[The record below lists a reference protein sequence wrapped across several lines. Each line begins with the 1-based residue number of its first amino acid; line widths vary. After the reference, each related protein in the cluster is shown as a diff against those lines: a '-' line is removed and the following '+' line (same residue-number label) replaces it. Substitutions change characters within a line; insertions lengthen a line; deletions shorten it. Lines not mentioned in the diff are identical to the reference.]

1 MTDPTILTMIQM
13 FQAHPSVTQRTAWIA
28 PKSTR
33 PRALFPGHR
42 ARTMTR
48 QIRSCT
54 RMDGGVWDQLQTA
67 VYTVSNVPE
76 LAAVVGIATD
86 GTALWLDDQMQDE
99 DFSTFVRTEHLAAWI
114 PERVEDLITL
124 LIATKCAYLM
134 LPRLV
139 MSSEDIPYG
148 TPHRQA
154 MLSSEERAEDAA
166 RRRAVAPLVHPPRWM
181 HHYDGAFQ
189 IDACV
194 WTPIVGRLFAIS
206 WVLNATGLIS
216 YTGVQLSQ
224 QVGAWRIF
232 R

>member
-1 MTDPTILTMIQM
+1 
-13 FQAHPSVTQRTAWIA
+13 
-28 PKSTR
+28 
-33 PRALFPGHR
+33 
-42 ARTMTR
+42 MTR
-48 QIRSCT
+48 HIRNCT
-54 RMDGGVWDQLQTA
+54 RMDGGIWDRLQTA
-67 VYTVSNVPE
+67 VYTVSTDSPLE
-76 LAAVVGIATD
+76 AVVGIAPD
-86 GTALWLDDQMQDE
+86 GTVLWLDDEMQDD
-99 DFSTFVRTEHLAAWI
+99 DFSTFVRDERLAGWM

-148 TPHRQA
+148 TPHFQA
-154 MLSSEERAEDAA
+154 MLSPEERAEDAA

-181 HHYDGAFQ
+181 HRDDGAFQ
-189 IDACV
+189 LDACV

-206 WVLNATGLIS
+206 WGLNATGLIS
-216 YTGVQLSQ
+216 YTGVQLAQ